1 MPALGWH
8 GEEIQA
14 ACGPSPLS
22 LLAVPAHGCHVLAQ
36 NFQRI
41 HAVTMHLLAHMPW
54 FAML

>member
-1 MPALGWH
+1 MPAQEWH

-14 ACGPSPLS
+14 ACGPSLLS
-22 LLAVPAHGCHVLAQ
+22 LLAVPAHGCHVLAH

-41 HAVTMHLLAHMPW
+41 HAVTLHLLAHMPW